1 MEHII
6 IRLLFANKISQDVVA
21 DADAVVV
28 VASWCWRRW
37 LIIDCEPED
46 VCLIKASTC
55 LVWAAACNQRRRRKM
70 NVSS

>member
-21 DADAVVV
+21 DAVVV
-28 VASWCWRRW
+28 VVSWCWRRW
-37 LIIDCEPED
+37 LIIDCQPED

-55 LVWAAACNQRRRRKM
+55 VVRAAACNQRKRRKM